1 MKRAAPHR
9 SPSESASL
17 LSPIILAV
25 AVELSHLC
33 TNAAQLHNAIGNQH
47 YLCHHNIPSSTSTLP
62 TEDGPSDAVV
72 EAAHAHPTQAMQHY
86 QLASEMLLLAEEYRD
101 PSSSAC
107 AALVDI
113 NAVTGV
119 ENQDDGTTI
128 GQNAE
133 ASLNFMLDFIADFEA
148 EHNRCVLMAASTT
161 TASSMSSSQQQGTP
175 LSFTL
180 STSPKEQAAAVFYN
194 MSLVCVLLGN
204 EDRAVDFLAMV
215 EELCLED
222 STSASSGQQ
231 QGEEGEMQHLPSTP
245 AASPPPC
252 TGHCASVELLALSVV
267 SSARASPPHTPAGS
281 HAQCSPPHTPAGSHV
296 QSSTIVEVVDTGT
309 LLQIGKSHAIRSKNF
324 DSLPSSVCSV
334 PTVLPSYHK
343 DPFGFAGGGV
353 GSSRTDG
360 NSGTDAEDDDGLSQA
375 SEPCL
380 SRSTV

>member
-1 MKRAAPHR
+1 
-9 SPSESASL
+9 
-17 LSPIILAV
+17 
-25 AVELSHLC
+25 
-33 TNAAQLHNAIGNQH
+33 
-47 YLCHHNIPSSTSTLP
+47 
-62 TEDGPSDAVV
+62 
-72 EAAHAHPTQAMQHY
+72 MQHY

-107 AALVDI
+107 AALVYT
-113 NAVTGV
+113 NAVTGI
-119 ENQDDGTTI
+119 ENQDDGTTV

-133 ASLNFMLDFIADFEA
+133 ASLNFMLDYIADFEE

-161 TASSMSSSQQQGTP
+161 TASSTSSSQQRGTP

-252 TGHCASVELLALSVV
+252 TGHRASIELLALSVV
-267 SSARASPPHTPAGS
+267 SSARASPPRTTAGS
-281 HAQCSPPHTPAGSHV
+281 HAQSSSPHTTAGSHV
-296 QSSTIVEVVDTGT
+296 QSSTMVEVVDTGT
-309 LLQIGKSHAIRSKNF
+309 LLQIGKSHAIRSANF
-324 DSLPSSVCSV
+324 DNLSSSVCSV

-343 DPFGFAGGGV
+343 DAFGFAGGGGV
-353 GSSRTDG
+353 GSSRTDR